1 MTISLRRNSSDETIQ
16 PSRQGEEPLLLQ
28 QAGRRVCRIVGLLR
42 LLLQQVMDAADPIDE
57 LPAALDLAAHQP
69 GAERELVFV
78 VDLEGAEEEGGQR
91 EGVGKGVRGRDV
103 VFEQGAHLV
112 DGDAEE
118 EEAVGV
124 DLAAFQARDVQEA
137 ADAGLADAEDGVE
150 AEAAV
155 ANVGIEVG
163 DYLGTEGDAMAGV
176 AGTAVAAGGAGD
188 GVTV

>member
-1 MTISLRRNSSDETIQ
+1 
-16 PSRQGEEPLLLQ
+16 
-28 QAGRRVCRIVGLLR
+28 
-42 LLLQQVMDAADPIDE
+42 MDAADPINE
-57 LPAALDLAAHQP
+57 LPAALNLAAHQP

-91 EGVGKGVRGRDV
+91 GGGEGVGKGVRGRDV

-124 DLAAFQARDVQEA
+124 DLAAFQAGDVQEA

-176 AGTAVAAGGAGD
+176 AGTAAAAGGAGD